1 MSREEGE
8 GGLWEGGGGRKRE
21 VRQDLGDVLLVHW
34 VLLIEL
40 FYVVVHGADTATAL
54 AVYEVDV

>member
-8 GGLWEGGGGRKRE
+8 RELWEGGAGRKRE
-21 VRQDLGDVLLVHW
+21 VRQDLGDVLLVHR
-34 VLLIEL
+34 VLLIQL
-40 FYVVVHGADTATAL
+40 FCVVVHVADTVTAL